1 MSFVLTTERGFIMGN
16 SIEIVMAMKNA
27 NMFTA
32 PQAKIEYME
41 AVSGRVKD
49 LYKTPIRHDCA
60 DHFLTDLDAAG
71 LIDLSTLQ

>member
-1 MSFVLTTERGFIMGN
+1 MGS

-32 PQAKIEYME
+32 PQAKMEYME
-41 AVSGRVKD
+41 AVSTRVNN
-49 LYKTPIRHDCA
+49 LYRTPIRHDCA

-71 LIDLSTLQ
+71 LIDLNTMQ